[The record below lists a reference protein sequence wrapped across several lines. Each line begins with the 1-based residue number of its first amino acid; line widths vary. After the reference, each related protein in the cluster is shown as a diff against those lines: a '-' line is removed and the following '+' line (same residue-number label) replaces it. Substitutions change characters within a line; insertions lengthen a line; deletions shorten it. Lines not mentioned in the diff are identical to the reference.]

1 MMKFIAS
8 NLDAA
13 KAKAIRALGDKA
25 VIVSVRNLP
34 SGDVEVQASDKP
46 QPAAPAERATE
57 PAFGAAAR
65 QQIDEQ
71 LTRQSTGAR
80 LNESLEHRFAEDAL
94 SKLRGQ
100 LTGAK
105 SGPPRIDMSDKT
117 AAGFADALRPHGIG
131 EELLAALVAG
141 ANEARMPDDLHR
153 METAFAVAFAYTP
166 LAFSPSLPIML
177 VGPTG
182 AGKTSCAAK
191 LSAAAMAEGG
201 SAFIM
206 TADAGRAGAVEQIQT
221 YSDTLGVDYFI
232 VDLPQDVEA
241 ALRMKKPQGAVIL
254 DTPGISPFDF
264 GRPRGAEEFSRG
276 LGRRGAV
283 GAARERRR
291 RRVQG
296 MGARLRRFRRA
307 ARHHHEVRCDQARR
321 RSADRRARGR
331 HVARPFLGK
340 PLHLRGSAFGEP
352 GISRAPS
359 PRQPAR
365 PAGIARQ
372 SI

>member
-232 VDLPQDVEA
+232 VDSPQDVEA

-254 DTPGISPFDF
+254 DTPGISPFDSGDLAALKSF
-264 GRPRGAEEFSRG
+264 LEASGGEALLVLPASGDAEEFKEWALAFADFG
-276 LGRRGAV
+276 VRRAIITKFDATKRV
-283 GAARERRR
+283 GAALTAAHAG
-291 RRVQG
+291 G
-296 MGARLRRFRRA
+296 MSLAHFSESPFISEGLLSASPEYL
-307 ARHHHEVRCDQARR
+307 ARR
-321 RSADRRARGR
+321 LLASRPGR
-331 HVARPFLGK
+331 LG
-340 PLHLRGSAFGEP
+340 
-352 GISRAPS
+352 
-359 PRQPAR
+359 
-365 PAGIARQ
+365 
-372 SI
+372 